1 MPVAVAAAALT
12 LRNPQP
18 ICNTATHASPAG
30 LFMRSS
36 SITAVGLALCS
47 ALFFTLTY
55 VLNRSLVAGG
65 GHWAWAVIL
74 RYLFTLPLLALVLPW
89 QGGLGGLPRELRR
102 YPRQWLWWSSIGFV
116 LFGVSLTWAASS
128 GPSWLIA
135 GSFQITVL
143 AGPLLAP
150 LIYRDERR
158 RLAWRSL
165 AIGVLIVAGVF
176 AMQWGHAQGRLQLGD
191 WLAIGA
197 VALAAFAYPLGNRGL
212 LLHLEHSE
220 MRQAASQQAG
230 MPHGPGR
237 LNAVQRNFGMTLC
250 SWPLWLLF
258 ALIAWF
264 TIGPPNL
271 REMLL
276 AGGVALSSGVIATVL
291 FFRATDM
298 VRREPAALAAVEA
311 MQAAELL
318 FASLLGVLFLGE
330 AWPHGYAA
338 FGALAIVLGIALFGW
353 TSGRDAAGNDEA
365 IRTLD
370 GDRSA

>member
-1 MPVAVAAAALT
+1 
-12 LRNPQP
+12 
-18 ICNTATHASPAG
+18 
-30 LFMRSS
+30 MRSKALA
-36 SITAVGLALCS
+36 AVGLALCA

-65 GHWAWAVIL
+65 GHWAWAGIL
-74 RYLFTLPLLALVLPW
+74 RYLFTLPLLALVLPF
-89 QGGLGGLPRELRR
+89 QGGLGQLPQELRR
-102 YPRQWLWWSSIGFV
+102 HPRTWWLWSSVGFV
-116 LFGVSLTWAASS
+116 LFGIPLTWAASS

-165 AIGVLIVAGVF
+165 AIGLLIVMGVF
-176 AMQWGHAQGRLQLGD
+176 AMQLAHAEGKLSLGD
-191 WLAIGA
+191 WLAMGA
-197 VALAAFAYPLGNRGL
+197 VLLSAFAYPLGNRML
-212 LLHLEHSE
+212 LLHLEHG
-220 MRQAASQQAG
+220 QTQ
-230 MPHGPGR
+230 
-237 LNAVQRNFGMTLC
+237 LNTVQRVFGMTLC

-258 ALIAWF
+258 AVIAWV
-264 TIGPPNL
+264 TVGPPGP
-271 REMLL
+271 REILL
-276 AGGVALSSGVIATVL
+276 AGGVALSSGVIATVM

-298 VRREPAALAAVEA
+298 VQREPGALAAVEA

-318 FASLLGVLFLGE
+318 FATVLGALFLHE

-338 FGALAIVLGIALFGW
+338 LGALAIMVGIALFGW
-353 TSGRDAAGNDEA
+353 FSGREAAGDPEA
-365 IRTLD
+365 VRMLR

>member
-1 MPVAVAAAALT
+1 
-12 LRNPQP
+12 
-18 ICNTATHASPAG
+18 
-30 LFMRSS
+30 MRSNALA
-36 SITAVGLALCS
+36 AVGLALCA

-65 GHWAWAVIL
+65 GHWAWAGIL
-74 RYLFTLPLLALVLPW
+74 RYLFTLPMLALVLPF
-89 QGGLGGLPRELRR
+89 QGGLGQLPKELRR
-102 YPRQWLWWSSIGFV
+102 YPRTWWLWSSVGFV
-116 LFGVSLTWAASS
+116 LFGIPLTWAASS

-165 AIGVLIVAGVF
+165 AIGLLIVLGVS
-176 AMQWGHAQGRLQLGD
+176 AMQWGHAKGQLS
-191 WLAIGA
+191 LADGLAMGA
-197 VALAAFAYPLGNRGL
+197 VLLSAFAYPLGNRML
-212 LLHLEHSE
+212 LLHLEHGE
-220 MRQAASQQAG
+220 TQ
-230 MPHGPGR
+230 
-237 LNAVQRNFGMTLC
+237 LNTVQRVFGMTLC

-258 ALIAWF
+258 AVMAWF
-264 TIGPPNL
+264 TVGPPGL

-276 AGGVALSSGVIATVL
+276 AGGVALSSGVIATVM

-298 VRREPAALAAVEA
+298 VQREPGALAAVEA

-318 FASLLGVLFLGE
+318 FATVLGALFLHE

-338 FGALAIVLGIALFGW
+338 LGALAIMLGIALFGLI
-353 TSGRDAAGNDEA
+353 SGRDAAGDAEA
-365 IRTLD
+365 VSVLR

>member
-1 MPVAVAAAALT
+1 
-12 LRNPQP
+12 
-18 ICNTATHASPAG
+18 
-30 LFMRSS
+30 
-36 SITAVGLALCS
+36 VGLALCS

-55 VLNRSLVAGG
+55 VLNRSLVTGG

-89 QGGLGGLPRELRR
+89 QGGLGELPQELRR
-102 YPRQWLWWSSIGFV
+102 YPRPWLLWSSVGFV
-116 LFGVSLTWAASS
+116 LFGLPLTWAASS

-165 AIGVLIVAGVF
+165 AIGALIVAGVF
-176 AMQWGHAQGRLQLGD
+176 TLQWGHAHGHLQWSD

-212 LLHLEHSE
+212 LLHLEH
-220 MRQAASQQAG
+220 
-230 MPHGPGR
+230 GR
-237 LNAVQRNFGMTLC
+237 THLNAVQRVFGMTLC

-264 TIGPPNL
+264 TIGPPTL
-271 REMLL
+271 REALL
-276 AGGVALSSGVIATVL
+276 AGGVALSSGTIATVL

-298 VRREPAALAAVEA
+298 VRREPTALAAVEA

-318 FASLLGVLFLGE
+318 FATLLGVLFLGE
-330 AWPHGYAA
+330 AWPHGYAL
-338 FGALAIVLGIALFGW
+338 FGALAIIVGIALFGW
-353 TSGRDAAGNDEA
+353 VSGRGAAGNDEA
-365 IRTLD
+365 VRALRS
-370 GDRSA
+370 DRSA

>member
-1 MPVAVAAAALT
+1 
-12 LRNPQP
+12 
-18 ICNTATHASPAG
+18 
-30 LFMRSS
+30 MRSKALA
-36 SITAVGLALCS
+36 AVGLALCS
-47 ALFFTLTY
+47 ALFFTFTY

-89 QGGLGGLPRELRR
+89 QGGLGELPRELRR
-102 YPRQWLWWSSIGFV
+102 HPRPWLQWSGVGFV
-116 LFGVSLTWAASS
+116 LFGIPLTWAASS
-128 GPSWLIA
+128 GPSWLVA

-165 AIGVLIVAGVF
+165 ALGGLIVAGVF
-176 AMQWGHAQGRLQLGD
+176 TLQWGHAHGHLQRSD
-191 WLAIGA
+191 WLAIAA

-212 LLHLEHSE
+212 LLHLEH
-220 MRQAASQQAG
+220 
-230 MPHGPGR
+230 GR
-237 LNAVQRNFGMTLC
+237 THLNAVQRVFGMTLC

-264 TIGPPNL
+264 TVGPPTL
-271 REMLL
+271 REALL
-276 AGGVALSSGVIATVL
+276 AGGVALSSGTIATVL

-298 VRREPAALAAVEA
+298 VRREPTALAAVEA

-318 FASLLGVLFLGE
+318 FATLLGVLFLGE
-330 AWPHGYAA
+330 SWPRGYALS
-338 FGALAIVLGIALFGW
+338 GALAIIVGIALFGW
-353 TSGRDAAGNDEA
+353 VSGRGAAGNDEA
-365 IRTLD
+365 VRVLR